1 MDDELLGCLLGQ
13 MFGFTKRRRKRLA
26 GRPFPEAWLAIL
38 HRNVPLYGRMPQVD
52 QEELRRHILI
62 FLGEKRFEGCAGL
75 EITDEVRVTIAAHAC
90 ILLLH
95 RQTDYYPGLSSILV
109 YPHAYAVPAREWLP
123 NGMVIEGV
131 DVRQGESWHHGSVVL
146 SWDSVR
152 RMAADRRAC
161 DNVVLHEFAH
171 QLDSSWGRGDS
182 TPILQSR
189 STFVTWA
196 RVLQKE
202 YDTLRSEVSRRRQTL
217 LDDYGATNPAEFFAV
232 ATECFFQRPQEMLKE
247 HPELYQ
253 ELRQFYQQD
262 PASL

>member
-1 MDDELLGCLLGQ
+1 
-13 MFGFTKRRRKRLA
+13 MFGSTKRRRKRLA
-26 GRPFPEAWLAIL
+26 GQPFPEAWLSIL
-38 HRNVPLYGRMPQVD
+38 RRNVPLYSRLPLAD
-52 QEELRRHILI
+52 RQELQRHVLV

-95 RQTDYYPGLSSILV
+95 RDTDYYPGLSSILV
-109 YPHAYAVPAREWLP
+109 YPHAFTVPASDWLP
-123 NGMVIEGV
+123 SGMVLEGV
-131 DVRQGESWHHGSVVL
+131 DVREGESWHSGTVIL

-152 RMAADRRAC
+152 RSAADHRAC

-182 TPILQSR
+182 TPILQDR
-189 STFVTWA
+189 SAYVTWA

-202 YDTLRSEVSRRRQTL
+202 YDTLRSLVSRRSQTL
-217 LDDYGATNPAEFFAV
+217 LDEYGATNPAEFFAV

-247 HPELYQ
+247 HPDLYQ
-253 ELRQFYQQD
+253 ELRAFYQQD
-262 PASL
+262 PAGL